1 MADLGQIMDG
11 IPTSTHSKTEVKY
24 KCYSD
29 VSLLSPVKGTITKI
43 DNDAITITSDDS
55 NTFKI
60 KKIKLGTPPPVEN
73 TQVGK
78 GSPLSV
84 LTTENVVFLT
94 STQDLSSLLGVKP
107 EKDESPT
114 KTKLKT
120 GLGLS
125 REDAKRIATDAVSGT
140 IGISNAP
147 YQLTLDALNKLPP
160 LKKESNEIKDNV
172 LSEELK
178 RIKSLF

>member
-1 MADLGQIMDG
+1 MVSFDTPSPTKDLPVNKGQ
-11 IPTSTHSKTEVKY
+11 PLSAKTENEKVY
-24 KCYSD
+24 
-29 VSLLSPVKGTITKI
+29 LS
-43 DNDAITITSDDS
+43 
-55 NTFKI
+55 
-60 KKIKLGTPPPVEN
+60 
-73 TQVGK
+73 
-78 GSPLSV
+78 
-84 LTTENVVFLT
+84 
-94 STQDLSSLLGVKP
+94 STQDLSPLLGVKP
-107 EKDESPT
+107 EKEQGT
-114 KTKLKT
+114 TTKLNT

>member
-1 MADLGQIMDG
+1 MNG
-11 IPTSTHSKTEVKY
+11 IPTSNKSDNKEIKYMCEQDVPLVSPVTGKISEVGRSSIQIKSSDSSVFTIAKVSFDTPSPTVGLTVNMGGSLSAKTAENKV
-24 KCYSD
+24 
-29 VSLLSPVKGTITKI
+29 LLS
-43 DNDAITITSDDS
+43 SS
-55 NTFKI
+55 
-60 KKIKLGTPPPVEN
+60 
-73 TQVGK
+73 
-78 GSPLSV
+78 
-84 LTTENVVFLT
+84 
-94 STQDLSSLLGVKP
+94 QDLSYLLKP
-107 EKDESPT
+107 EKEESPT